1 MSNKSR
7 KTLSARL
14 AELTSSAPCTAFN
27 PDAPDFDDGTGA
39 GLQRYDDDDNY
50 DEGGDSKMN
59 QHRPSAD
66 LRVAADMESIGQEY
80 HGKRVSRKSLE
91 ATAVG
96 DAHDP
101 DQASEG
107 DGSSDDDGND
117 DGDISESGDGTAA
130 SSSRKMV
137 PSLNLDD
144 VSSSEEGE
152 EDEDDEDGDMTASS
166 PPKRGSGQGAG
177 KRVHWGGREDE
188 EDGGGGGA
196 GGGKRQRQQQASV
209 FAGVRGGDV
218 DTGASVEEQM
228 KQLDEQDE
236 KARRDGGGIA
246 GQGELRRAREALR
259 QREWWDSLLEVRILL
274 QRLMNAANKLPGPNE
289 LPLFLEGDEQLTA
302 LAEESAGAA
311 QGLATQLSAVRRSHM
326 SCWGIANIKSGD
338 SGSGSGDAG
347 KAAMVTNDDD
357 EQKVGNDN
365 GKDKGE
371 GPTTISEGNAEGE
384 EAVAAT
390 EHGSCMGWWSDV
402 LGRWHERTQLVD
414 PGLQKKFK
422 VVNQGPWAQ
431 ITASLADRE
440 RANRR
445 SFMTESETSEFLG
458 RKLAKHLDAAKG
470 DGDAGSAA
478 AAAAAAAGGRSDD
491 EGDEDVVGRVRRKDG
506 AEPLDLEVVDDRNLY
521 QHLLKEFM
529 DASGTAGS
537 GYSAVPV
544 RRKSRKKSVDR
555 KASKGRKIKYVTH
568 PKMQNFMFPQEYEAP
583 PMEPSELFASLF
595 GGAGRTQQPD
605 TKYK

>member
-14 AELTSSAPCTAFN
+14 AELTSSAPSTAFN

-39 GLQRYDDDDNY
+39 GLQRYDDDDHY
-50 DEGGDSKMN
+50 DDGGDSKMN

-107 DGSSDDDGND
+107 DDSSDDDD
-117 DGDISESGDGTAA
+117 DDDDDMGESGE
-130 SSSRKMV
+130 RKMV

-144 VSSSEEGE
+144 VSSSDEDEDEG
-152 EDEDDEDGDMTASS
+152 DEDDEEDGEKAASS
-166 PPKRGSGQGAG
+166 TSKRGSGQGAG
-177 KRVHWGGREDE
+177 KRVHWGGQEDE

-196 GGGKRQRQQQASV
+196 GGGKRLRQLQASV

-218 DTGASVEEQM
+218 DAGSSVEEQM
-228 KQLDEQDE
+228 KRLDEQDE
-236 KARRDGGGIA
+236 KARRAGGGVA

-289 LPLFLEGDEQLTA
+289 LPLFLEGDEELKA

-326 SCWGIANIKSGD
+326 SCWGIANSESGD
-338 SGSGSGDAG
+338 SGSGGGDAG
-347 KAAMVTNDDD
+347 TAAMVTDDDD
-357 EQKVGNDN
+357 EQQKVGNDN

-371 GPTTISEGNAEGE
+371 GTTSISEGGAEVE
-384 EAVAAT
+384 EAAAAT
-390 EHGSCMGWWSDV
+390 EHGSCMGWWSGV

-414 PGLQKKFK
+414 PSLQKKFK

-431 ITASLADRE
+431 ITASLADKE
-440 RANRR
+440 RAKRR

-458 RKLAKHLDAAKG
+458 RKLAKHLQAAKG

-478 AAAAAAAGGRSDD
+478 AAAAGAGGSDD
-491 EGDEDVVGRVRRKDG
+491 ERDEDVVGRVRRKDG
-506 AEPLDLEVVDDRNLY
+506 AEPLDLEVLDDRDLY

-537 GYSAVPV
+537 NYSAVPV
-544 RRKSRKKSVDR
+544 RRKSRKKS
-555 KASKGRKIKYVTH
+555 
-568 PKMQNFMFPQEYEAP
+568 
-583 PMEPSELFASLF
+583 
-595 GGAGRTQQPD
+595 
-605 TKYK
+605 

>member
-1 MSNKSR
+1 MSNKTI

-50 DEGGDSKMN
+50 DEGGDSKIN

-107 DGSSDDDGND
+107 DGSSDDDD
-117 DGDISESGDGTAA
+117 DDDADGDMTESGEGTAA

-152 EDEDDEDGDMTASS
+152 EDEDDEDGEKTASS
-166 PPKRGSGQGAG
+166 TSKRGSGQGEE

-188 EDGGGGGA
+188 DDGGGGGA

-236 KARRDGGGIA
+236 KARRDGGGVA

-289 LPLFLEGDEQLTA
+289 LPLFLEGDEELTA

-326 SCWGIANIKSGD
+326 SCWGIANSKSGD

-347 KAAMVTNDDD
+347 TAAMVTDDDD
-357 EQKVGNDN
+357 EHKVGNDN

-371 GPTTISEGNAEGE
+371 GPTTISEGKPEGE
-384 EAVAAT
+384 EAVAAK
-390 EHGSCMGWWSDV
+390 EHGSCMGWWSGV

-440 RANRR
+440 RVNRR

-478 AAAAAAAGGRSDD
+478 AAAAAGGSDD

-506 AEPLDLEVVDDRNLY
+506 AEPLDQEVLDDRNLY

-537 GYSAVPV
+537 GYSAVHV

-568 PKMQNFMFPQEYEAP
+568 PKMQNFMFPQEYETP

-595 GGAGRTQQPD
+595 DGAGRTQ
-605 TKYK
+605 